1 MTLSK
6 PRPTEPDA
14 SLHRMQ
20 IKIIRADLT
29 SIKVDAIVNPVV
41 SHRDNTTGRVPVTA
55 TDQPS
60 SLPIGSAI
68 ATSGG
73 NLLCRFIIHAA
84 VPHRDD
90 LDAMTKLRQATWSA
104 MQRAEEL
111 AVASVAIPAM
121 AVGAAGFT
129 TEECARVLVQTAVDF
144 QLHARS
150 LQRVLFCLFG
160 DEAEEAFTRV
170 LEEIH

>member
-1 MTLSK
+1 
-6 PRPTEPDA
+6 
-14 SLHRMQ
+14 MQ
-20 IKIIRADLT
+20 IRNIRADLT

-41 SHRDNTTGRVPVTA
+41 SRADNTTGRVPLTATA
-55 TDQPS
+55 TDQPT

-90 LDAMTKLRQATWSA
+90 LDSMAKLRQATWSA

-129 TEECARVLVQTAVDF
+129 VEECARVLVQTAVDF

-160 DEAEEAFTRV
+160 DEAEEAFNRV
-170 LEEIH
+170 LEEIR